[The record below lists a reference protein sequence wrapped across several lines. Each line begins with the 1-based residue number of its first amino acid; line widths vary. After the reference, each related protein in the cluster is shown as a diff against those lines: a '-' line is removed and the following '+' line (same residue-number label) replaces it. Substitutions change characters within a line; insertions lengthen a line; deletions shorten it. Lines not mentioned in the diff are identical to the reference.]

1 MHAGSMELKNKE
13 LDLKRED
20 SMAKSRGKSQEL
32 DSRERQTAQRSLADA
47 SRSKADRD
55 FADLKDRREMAFELT
70 DLAGEGQGSPV
81 EQAAEREG
89 MAR

>member
-32 DSRERQTAQRSLADA
+32 DSRERQTAQRALADA
-47 SRSKADRD
+47 DASKADRD
-55 FADLKDRREMAFELT
+55 FNDMRDRRSMAFDLT
-70 DLAGEGQGSPV
+70 DTVDQGDESPSDV
-81 EQAAEREG
+81 AANRMG
-89 MAR
+89 L